1 MRIGLREL
9 IFILLLLAMPVAAYF
24 FVFKPRNEQMIQV
37 QSEIHRKRA
46 KLDQLNAA
54 LRNVDDLGQ
63 EIDRLS
69 KTVALFEEKLPAQR
83 EVEVILK
90 QVWEL
95 AAKHQLTPKSVR
107 TDKPVTAANFAEQP
121 IRMNINGDFDGFYS
135 FLLDLEKLN
144 RITQM
149 KQMRLEKITS
159 ADEGHMEARVVLS
172 IYFDP
177 KDKDDKGIGTRKGRL

>member
-9 IFILLLLAMPVAAYF
+9 IFIILLLAMPVAAYF
-24 FVFKPRNEQMIQV
+24 FVFRPRNAQITQV
-37 QSEIHRKRA
+37 KQEIRLKQD

-54 LRNVDDLGQ
+54 TKNINDLGT
-63 EIDRLS
+63 EIDRLAE
-69 KTVALFEEKLPAQR
+69 TIALFEEKLPAQR

-95 AAKHQLTPKSVR
+95 ASKHNLTPKSVR
-107 TDKPVTAANFAEQP
+107 TDKPVTAANYAEQP

-149 KQMRLEKITS
+149 KTMKLEKIS
-159 ADEGHMEARVVLS
+159 NAGEGQMEARIVLS
-172 IYFDP
+172 IYFVP
-177 KDKDDKGIGTRKGRL
+177 QASKTQGNGTGRGRL